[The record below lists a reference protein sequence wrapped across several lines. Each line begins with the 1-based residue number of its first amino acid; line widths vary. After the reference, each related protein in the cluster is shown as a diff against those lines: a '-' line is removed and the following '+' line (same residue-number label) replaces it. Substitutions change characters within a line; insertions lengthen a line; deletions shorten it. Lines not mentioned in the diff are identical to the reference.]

1 MFLKLAVGSRSNIQN
16 SSEHQAL
23 KKTPKGFQRFLNWS
37 EKVYTETVKSYFPF
51 SWAPD
56 ALRCRPSRSDRA
68 SWSLQAH
75 DVWRLDVYV
84 DLLVCGHLSITF
96 RVPCPESAVPTNQK
110 CRIPVKFVS
119 GRLQEQSHPS
129 NWHSNVRPESD
140 CWCF

>member
-1 MFLKLAVGSRSNIQN
+1 MQSALGPIFKTAPNIKR
-16 SSEHQAL
+16 L
-23 KKTPKGFQRFLNWS
+23 KKHPKVFRDFSTEVKKFIQRR
-37 EKVYTETVKSYFPF
+37 VKSYFPF

>member
-1 MFLKLAVGSRSNIQN
+1 MQSARSNIQN
-16 SSEHQAL
+16 SSKHQAL